1 MCLKIFN
8 LDKVVRQQKTL
19 KSSIHNSNVIWK
31 YINKSFKM
39 GSICSA
45 AIWSK
50 DGKSGELIQKDGLI
64 DGVSSYEF

>member
-1 MCLKIFN
+1 
-8 LDKVVRQQKTL
+8 
-19 KSSIHNSNVIWK
+19 
-31 YINKSFKM
+31 M